1 MSPIPYSGS
10 ERGGIF
16 FNLLSLFFL
25 GLLCIAVY
33 VLRVPI
39 LQAAG
44 RFWVVEDPP
53 VHSDA
58 IIIFGDDNFYSDRA
72 ERAAE
77 IFRQGWAPHI
87 VASGRYLR
95 PYISIADLMQRD
107 LKERGVPGEAI
118 IPVAHHA
125 ENTLQEAGAL
135 APIIRQNQWH
145 RILIVTSNFHTRRAR
160 YICERVFPQ
169 GTEIRT
175 EPARDADYD
184 PDSWWKTRLGIKLFF
199 HEGMGMPLAM
209 WELRG
214 SPETAAAP

>member
-1 MSPIPYSGS
+1 MSPAPAGGS

-16 FNLLSLFFL
+16 FNIISLLFLVLF
-25 GLLCIAVY
+25 CIAVY

-39 LQAAG
+39 LEAAG

-58 IIIFGDDNFYSDRA
+58 IVILGDDNFYADRA

-77 IFRQGWAPHI
+77 LFRQGWAPHI

-118 IPVAHHA
+118 IPVAHHG
-125 ENTLQEAGAL
+125 ENTVEESRTL
-135 APIIRQNQWH
+135 AAVIRQNQWH

-169 GTEIRT
+169 GAEVLM
-175 EPARDADYD
+175 EAARDADYD
-184 PDSWWKTRLGIKLFF
+184 PDNWWKTRLGIKLFT
-199 HEGMGMPLAM
+199 HEGVGMPLAF
-209 WELRG
+209 WELRK
-214 SPETAAAP
+214 SPEPAAAP